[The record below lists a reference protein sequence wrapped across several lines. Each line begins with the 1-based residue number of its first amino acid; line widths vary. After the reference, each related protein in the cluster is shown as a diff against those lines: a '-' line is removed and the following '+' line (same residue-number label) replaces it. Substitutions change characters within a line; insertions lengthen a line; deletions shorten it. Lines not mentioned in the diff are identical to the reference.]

1 MVHESLTF
9 LLELAHRLKLKK
21 NATFQKPTLLPSSG
35 KDAPSRMEPS
45 EGAILSLG
53 TIETLR
59 LLSCVPEN
67 RSHPR
72 VVTGKQL
79 GKNNK
84 KTTTILKRNKA

>member
-1 MVHESLTF
+1 
-9 LLELAHRLKLKK
+9 
-21 NATFQKPTLLPSSG
+21 
-35 KDAPSRMEPS
+35 MEPS

-53 TIETLR
+53 TIETLK